1 MIRKLMI
8 GAGVAALAAAAVAH
22 DHDGPMADKQMT
34 RDEMVAKVREH
45 FGKLDANKDG
55 VIAKDELGNMGEHR
69 MEMRKLGGAPG
80 DMKWEEKLPD
90 PNQAFD
96 RLDTNKDGSISR
108 EEFAK
113 GRELRIEKRIAM
125 IEHRKDGK
133 PGKGDHMI
141 HMRHGGGGMGGHM
154 IVMADTDQDGRIT
167 LSEAEAMALKHF
179 DQMDANK
186 DGKVTPDERKA
197 ARPMII
203 KMREMHQE
211 HAPKAS

>member
-8 GAGVAALAAAAVAH
+8 GAGVAAMAAAAIAH
-22 DHDGPMADKQMT
+22 DHEGPMADKEMT

-45 FGKLDANKDG
+45 FGRLDTNKDG
-55 VIAKDELGNMGEHR
+55 VIAKDEVGKLGEQR
-69 MEMRKLGGAPG
+69 IEMHKIGGAPG

-125 IEHRKDGK
+125 IDGK
-133 PGKGDHMI
+133 PGKGDHMMR
-141 HMRHGGGGMGGHM
+141 MRHGGGMGGHM
-154 IVMADTDQDGRIT
+154 IVMADTDKDGRIT
-167 LSEAEAMALKHF
+167 LAEAEAMALKHF
-179 DQMDANK
+179 DQLDANK

-203 KMREMHQE
+203 EMREMHQE